1 MKTLRA
7 RTFSDFRQT
16 LAQIFIS
23 SRTGKEWMAQRAQI
37 QSGASHQ
44 HGHMTPR
51 FNLTNCLQRVA
62 RPINR
67 GESYDRRNK
76 IDQVMRNAATL
87 FEGDLGSGNFDLL
100 INLN

>member
-1 MKTLRA
+1 
-7 RTFSDFRQT
+7 
-16 LAQIFIS
+16 
-23 SRTGKEWMAQRAQI
+23 MAQRAQI
-37 QSGASHQ
+37 KSGASHQ
-44 HGHMTPR
+44 HNHMTPR
-51 FNLTNCLQRVA
+51 FNLTNRLQRRA

-87 FEGDLGSGNFDLL
+87 FEGDLGRGNFDLL